1 MLNMDTE
8 TGLGKLIWDSALM
21 SIVRI
26 GSLLNACK
34 ITRTI
39 YLEIFN

>member
-21 SIVRI
+21 SSVRV
-26 GSLLNACK
+26 
-34 ITRTI
+34 
-39 YLEIFN
+39 